1 MPLLSLLCYLASF
14 VSPMLAQDAPAIEA
28 PSVATAA
35 AESVPAPVVA
45 SPATGLSNNDTYTNV
60 DGNTVQRPAYSTDGQ
75 VPAGASARCGDGTYS
90 FSENRR
96 GTCSGHGGVSQWL
109 R

>member
-1 MPLLSLLCYLASF
+1 MHRWMPLLSLLVYLASF
-14 VSPMLAQDAPAIEA
+14 VSPAVAQDAPVVEA
-28 PSVATAA
+28 EVTGATCTA
-35 AESVPAPVVA
+35 
-45 SPATGLSNNDTYTNV
+45 GSNNSYVNV
-60 DGNTVQRPAYSTDGQ
+60 DGNTIRSPVCATDGQ

-96 GTCSGHGGVSQWL
+96 GTCSGHNGVSQWL